1 MRPSDNRA
9 ASNLKITFSYCHNQ
23 NHALNAWYAQALKG
37 HNTGKRL
44 KTHRISPPTALLLQ
58 AAAKAA
64 CFYAL
69 EFLLPVNGS
78 RYSLKL
84 IWSAAISSCN

>member
-1 MRPSDNRA
+1 MQHTDEKA
-9 ASNLKITFSYCHNQ
+9 AKLKQLFEFLKNQ
-23 NHALNAWYAQALKG
+23 NHAINAWYAQALKG
-37 HNTGKRL
+37 HVTGKHL
-44 KTHRISPPTALLLQ
+44 KTHRTTPPTVLLLQ

-64 CFYAL
+64 CCYAL

-78 RYSLKL
+78 GYSLKL